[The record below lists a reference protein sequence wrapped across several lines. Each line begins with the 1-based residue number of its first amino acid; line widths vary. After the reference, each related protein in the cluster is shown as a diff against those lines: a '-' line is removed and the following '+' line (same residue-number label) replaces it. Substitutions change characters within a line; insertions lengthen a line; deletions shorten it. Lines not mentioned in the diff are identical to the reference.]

1 MVTGEKTTGEK
12 RADSRAT
19 PAKTPWALENIPP
32 FPAVAMRLLRALSG
46 EDVDVAEVAKII
58 AVEPVFAS
66 RVLKLANS
74 ALFGTF
80 QEIKAIPE
88 AILLLGL
95 VHIRAITTTQALGDF
110 VSPALHSK
118 TLRACWE
125 NSLAGAV
132 ISEKLASCCRMDPDF
147 AYLGGLMRDIGRL
160 ALLVKHPDAY
170 AKLLAD
176 SSERGIDLMAAEREL
191 FDIDHCSAGAWLI
204 ERLPF
209 PELHEIVAWHHEPLT
224 GGPFRMLQLVQ
235 IADRMADALGFGV
248 MATAP
253 VPDFDDVRHDLP
265 ESSRARFSCDSQELR
280 DEVQTRIRSW
290 S

>member
-1 MVTGEKTTGEK
+1 MIDAAQ
-12 RADSRAT
+12 RADTRAT

-32 FPAVAMRLLRALSG
+32 FPAVAMRLLRTLSG

-58 AVEPVFAS
+58 SVEPVFAS

-74 ALFGTF
+74 ALFGTY
-80 QEIKAIPE
+80 QEIIAIPD

-95 VHIRAITTTQALGDF
+95 AHIKAITATQALGDF
-110 VSPALHSK
+110 VNPALDRK

-132 ISEKLASCCRMDPDF
+132 LSEKLAVSCRMDPDF

-160 ALLVKHPDAY
+160 ALLVKHPDTY

-176 SSERGIDLMAAEREL
+176 SNERGSDLMAAEREL
-191 FDIDHCSAGAWLI
+191 FDIDHCSAGSWLI

-209 PELHEIVAWHHEPLT
+209 PELHEVVAWHHEPLT
-224 GGPFRMLQLVQ
+224 EGPFRMVQLVQ
-235 IADRMADALGFGV
+235 IADRMADSLGFGV
-248 MATAP
+248 MASAT
-253 VPDFDDVRHDLP
+253 VPDFEDVLNDLP
-265 ESSRARFSCDSQELR
+265 DASRARFSCDPQELR
-280 DEVQTRIRSW
+280 AEVQTRIQSW